1 MNQSHWQDNNE
12 KKYFHILNELA
23 RDASELGKHAATVAG
38 VIDDAH
44 KETIEQTG
52 TLTELLDRSSDMS
65 RANRSIQ
72 QSVIQTR
79 GLANNAQHAL
89 VRVATGINGVSSSL
103 TDVFNAVN
111 HISQIALQTRLVAF
125 NASVESKRAGEAG
138 RGFAVVADAVKDLS
152 ENIEKTTKEIV
163 KTIGELS
170 KRIELLGNHLIGEK
184 LRGGED
190 SLKTEFQR
198 LDKQITDISEHTNL
212 NINACEQVSHEINSL
227 NGKIQNGLKRLQKAQ
242 TNVHGFLK
250 LSERLL
256 DLTAESGV
264 ETIDT
269 PYINSVVTGAEKIG
283 QILETC
289 IDQKKLTEIDL
300 FSSQYIEVKGS
311 DPKQFISNYVHVTD
325 ELLPSIIE
333 PLAAMHG
340 VVYCVAF
347 DQRLYVGTHN
357 ARWTKEQ
364 KAGDP
369 AWNLTNCRQRRIMTD
384 RTCQTAVENKRRF
397 LLQTYR
403 RDMGDGNMVI
413 MKDCSA
419 PIYVNGR
426 HWGALRKGYRF

>member
-1 MNQSHWQDNNE
+1 MNQLHRQENNE
-12 KKYFHILNELA
+12 KKFFHILNELA

-89 VRVATGINGVSSSL
+89 VRVASGINSVSSSL

-125 NASVESKRAGEAG
+125 NATVESKRAGEAG

-184 LRGGED
+184 LHGGED

-300 FSSQYIEVKGS
+300 FSPQYIEVNGS
-311 DPKQFISNYVHVTD
+311 DPKQFISNYVHITD
-325 ELLPSIIE
+325 DLFPSIIE

-347 DQRLYVGTHN
+347 DQKLYVGTHN
-357 ARWTKEQ
+357 VRWSKEQ

-384 RTCQTAVENKRRF
+384 RTCQAAVENKRRF

-413 MKDCSA
+413 MKDCSV

-426 HWGALRKGYRF
+426 HWGALRMGYRF

>member
-256 DLTAESGV
+256 DLTAGV
-264 ETIDT
+264 VLKLLT
-269 PYINSVVTGAEKIG
+269 PLISIVLLLVP
-283 QILETC
+283 
-289 IDQKKLTEIDL
+289 KKL
-300 FSSQYIEVKGS
+300 G
-311 DPKQFISNYVHVTD
+311 
-325 ELLPSIIE
+325 
-333 PLAAMHG
+333 
-340 VVYCVAF
+340 
-347 DQRLYVGTHN
+347 
-357 ARWTKEQ
+357 
-364 KAGDP
+364 
-369 AWNLTNCRQRRIMTD
+369 
-384 RTCQTAVENKRRF
+384 RF
-397 LLQTYR
+397 LKPVSIKR
-403 RDMGDGNMVI
+403 
-413 MKDCSA
+413 S
-419 PIYVNGR
+419 
-426 HWGALRKGYRF
+426 